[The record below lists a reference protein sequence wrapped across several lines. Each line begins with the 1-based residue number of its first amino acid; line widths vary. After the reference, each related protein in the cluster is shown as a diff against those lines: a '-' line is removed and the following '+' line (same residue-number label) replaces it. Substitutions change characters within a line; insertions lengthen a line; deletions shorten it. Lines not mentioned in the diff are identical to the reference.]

1 MTVSVRPPAVAGL
14 FYPADPRELERMV
27 DADIA
32 AGAVDDPA
40 GNALPPKAIVA
51 PHAGYVYSGPIAGTA
66 YARLR
71 PLAGTVERV
80 LLLGPAHRVA
90 VRGLAVP
97 SVDAFA
103 SPLGPILIDTDAR
116 RDALTCPGVHVDDR
130 AHADEH
136 SLEVHLPFLQ
146 RVLAGGTWRVLPLL
160 VGWAPAEQVAQV
172 LDLLWGGPETLI
184 VVSSDLSHY
193 HDRDTADRLDQRTA
207 GTIVARDPDHL
218 GPDDACGVH
227 PLSGLLLSARH
238 HDLDVTLLDLRTSA
252 DTAGDP
258 TRVVGYGAFAV
269 G

>member
-1 MTVSVRPPAVAGL
+1 MTPSMRPPAVAGL
-14 FYPADPRELERMV
+14 FYPADPHELELMV

-32 AGAVDDPA
+32 AGAVSDPA
-40 GNALPPKAIVA
+40 GNTRPPKAIIA

-80 LLLGPAHRVA
+80 LLLGPVHRVA
-90 VRGLAVP
+90 VQGIAVP
-97 SVDAFA
+97 GVDAFA
-103 SPLGPILIDTDAR
+103 GPLGPTLIDADAR
-116 RDALTCPGVHVDDR
+116 RLALTCPGVHVDDR

-146 RVLAGGTWRVLPLL
+146 RALGTDGWQVLPLL
-160 VGWAPAEQVAQV
+160 VGRAPADQVATV

-193 HDRDTADRLDQRTA
+193 HDEDTARRLDRRTA
-207 GTIVARDPDHL
+207 EVVVARDPDHL
-218 GPDDACGVH
+218 DPTDACGAH
-227 PLSGLLLSARH
+227 PLAGLLLSARH
-238 HDLDVTLLDLRTSA
+238 HGLDVTLLDLRTSA
-252 DTAGDP
+252 DTAGDAS
-258 TRVVGYGAFAV
+258 RVVGYGAFAV